1 MLRARVYMEEV
12 PWRRLEK
19 VGQHFKYM
27 TGKSNVRL
35 FSCSPSQ
42 QRSSAANKCRW
53 TENPPDIDVVFSDV
67 YFPEWV
73 GACARVHPQPRGVP
87 LL

>member
-1 MLRARVYMEEV
+1 MLRARVYMEEA

-35 FSCSPSQ
+35 FSCSAS
-42 QRSSAANKCRW
+42 SSAVKLLIK
-53 TENPPDIDVVFSDV
+53 PDIDVVFSDV
-67 YFPEWV
+67 YFPEW
-73 GACARVHPQPRGVP
+73 GRACARVHPQPRGVP